1 MFGSLA
7 MCAYDIN
14 LCFVSVISCDNF
26 LREPV
31 LVVCIKV
38 ITLYNTLRRANT
50 ISSLYV
56 GYTER
61 INYLC
66 HLLQEAGE
74 ELPTKEERRRGLP
87 VSSNHLMDI
96 SFDKRVL
103 MRSLLCLDCLIVLLR
118 SRIVCMN

>member
-1 MFGSLA
+1 

-31 LVVCIKV
+31 LVGCINV

-50 ISSLYV
+50 ISGLYV
-56 GYTER
+56 GYAER
-61 INYLC
+61 INYFC
-66 HLLQEAGE
+66 RILQEAGE

-87 VSSNHLMDI
+87 VSSNHLMDF
-96 SFDKRVL
+96 SLDKHEFL
-103 MRSLLCLDCLIVLLR
+103 
-118 SRIVCMN
+118 

>member
-1 MFGSLA
+1 VFGSLA

>member
-1 MFGSLA
+1 

-14 LCFVSVISCDNF
+14 LCFESVISCDNF

-31 LVVCIKV
+31 LVGCINV
-38 ITLYNTLRRANT
+38 IMLYNTVRLANT

-56 GYTER
+56 GYTE
-61 INYLC
+61 IIIYFC

-87 VSSNHLMDI
+87 VSSNHLMDFG
-96 SFDKRVL
+96 FDEHAFL
-103 MRSLLCLDCLIVLLR
+103 
-118 SRIVCMN
+118 

>member
-1 MFGSLA
+1 MF
-7 MCAYDIN
+7 AYDIN

-31 LVVCIKV
+31 LVGCSNVV
-38 ITLYNTLRRANT
+38 TLYNTLIRTST

-61 INYLC
+61 INYFC

-87 VSSNHLMDI
+87 VSSNHLMDF
-96 SFDKRVL
+96 SFGKHTFL
-103 MRSLLCLDCLIVLLR
+103 
-118 SRIVCMN
+118 